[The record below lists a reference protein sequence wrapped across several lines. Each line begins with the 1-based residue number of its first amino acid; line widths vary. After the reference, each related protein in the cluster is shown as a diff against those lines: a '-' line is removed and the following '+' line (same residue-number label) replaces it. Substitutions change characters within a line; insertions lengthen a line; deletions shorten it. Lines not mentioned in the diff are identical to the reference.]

1 MTAKETAR
9 KGALQALVPS
19 KSGLSRVQSLLAD
32 SGYMG
37 QPFAQGV
44 QEYPSGKPHLESSLT
59 LKDACVRLSTRGHM
73 DTNIT
78 HPPAGRQRRRHSPE
92 FRAAVI
98 QACLQ
103 PGVSIA
109 AVALA
114 NGLNANMVRKWV
126 IEEHKRS
133 LPAKTH
139 SSRPVSVPDRGS
151 PPAPAFV
158 PLALPAPSATS
169 GAIQIELRRGEAT
182 VSVSWPVSAAG
193 ECAAWLQEWLQ

>member
-1 MTAKETAR
+1 MN
-9 KGALQALVPS
+9 
-19 KSGLSRVQSLLAD
+19 
-32 SGYMG
+32 
-37 QPFAQGV
+37 
-44 QEYPSGKPHLESSLT
+44 
-59 LKDACVRLSTRGHM
+59 
-73 DTNIT
+73 TNIAQS
-78 HPPAGRQRRRHSPE
+78 PAGRQRRRHSPE
-92 FRAAVI
+92 FRASVI

-126 IEEHKRS
+126 IEERERS
-133 LPAKTH
+133 LRAQDH
-139 SSRPVSVPDRGS
+139 LSRPVADRGS

-158 PLALPAPSATS
+158 PLALSAPSATS

-193 ECAAWLQEWLQ
+193 ECAAWLREWLR

>member
-1 MTAKETAR
+1 MN
-9 KGALQALVPS
+9 
-19 KSGLSRVQSLLAD
+19 
-32 SGYMG
+32 
-37 QPFAQGV
+37 
-44 QEYPSGKPHLESSLT
+44 
-59 LKDACVRLSTRGHM
+59 
-73 DTNIT
+73 TNIT
-78 HPPAGRQRRRHSPE
+78 QPPAGRQRRRHSPE
-92 FRAAVI
+92 FRASVI

-126 IEEHKRS
+126 IEERERS
-133 LPAKTH
+133 LRAQAHP
-139 SSRPVSVPDRGS
+139 SRPVADRGS

-158 PLALPAPSATS
+158 PLALSAPSATS

-193 ECAAWLQEWLQ
+193 ECAAWLREWLR

>member
-1 MTAKETAR
+1 
-9 KGALQALVPS
+9 
-19 KSGLSRVQSLLAD
+19 
-32 SGYMG
+32 
-37 QPFAQGV
+37 
-44 QEYPSGKPHLESSLT
+44 
-59 LKDACVRLSTRGHM
+59 M

-78 HPPAGRQRRRHSPE
+78 QPPAGRQRRRHSPE
-92 FRAAVI
+92 FRASVI

-126 IEEHKRS
+126 IEAQRPC
-133 LPAKTH
+133 L
-139 SSRPVSVPDRGS
+139 PVSTQRPPSQPVSAPDHLS

-182 VSVSWPVSAAG
+182 VSVIWPVSAAG
-193 ECAAWLQEWLQ
+193 ECATWLREWLR

>member
-1 MTAKETAR
+1 MPLIQVGPKCI
-9 KGALQALVPS
+9 
-19 KSGLSRVQSLLAD
+19 
-32 SGYMG
+32 
-37 QPFAQGV
+37 GV
-44 QEYPSGKPHLESSLT
+44 QYPSGEPHLETPLS

-73 DTNIT
+73 NTNIA

-92 FRAAVI
+92 FRASVI

-114 NGLNANMVRKWV
+114 NGLNANMVRKWI
-126 IEEHKRS
+126 IEERKRS
-133 LPAKTH
+133 VPAQAH
-139 SSRPVSVPDRGS
+139 PSRPVSVPDHGS

-158 PLALPAPSATS
+158 PLALPAPPATS

-182 VSVSWPVSAAG
+182 VSVSWPLSAAA
-193 ECAAWLQEWLQ
+193 ECAQLLRELLR